1 MFSINYRADDGI
13 RTCDLRVTSA
23 LLYQLSYVG
32 LIVIFQVV
40 VTTNINKK
48 LFIHNENKHS

>member
-1 MFSINYRADDGI
+1 
-13 RTCDLRVTSA
+13 
-23 LLYQLSYVG
+23 
-32 LIVIFQVV
+32 VIFQVA